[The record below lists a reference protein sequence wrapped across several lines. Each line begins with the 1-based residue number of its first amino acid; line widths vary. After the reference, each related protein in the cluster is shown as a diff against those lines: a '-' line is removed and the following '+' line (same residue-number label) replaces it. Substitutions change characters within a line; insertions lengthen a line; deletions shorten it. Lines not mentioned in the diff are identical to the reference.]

1 MGKKTSSAISLES
14 ISKSFRDG
22 KDTVKALESIELTV
36 KEGEIFG
43 LLGPNG
49 AGKTTLIS
57 ILAGILSPDTGRAL
71 VFGTDCTRE
80 TQKVQGMIN
89 LVSGFSGVIYNLSLE
104 EALMYYA
111 MLYNVPEAKKKIDL
125 VIKQVDLDQARGRE
139 ASDMSSGMKQRY
151 LIAKGLL
158 NDPKLLIL
166 DEPTVGLDVESA
178 INIRSIVKD
187 LRTEGRTILLT
198 THNMFEAEELCDRIA
213 FINHGKILAIGTA
226 AELKGKVVSKRVIE
240 IQCTKEQCVIDALSG
255 IKGVSASL
263 KSKNIVNIAVDSY
276 TKMKDVLKML
286 SGCDSDIYGV
296 NELEPTLE
304 ETYLQF
310 MAGPGERGNGKKRK
324 GGKEGA
330 APMKAEKTGGEAD

>member
-1 MGKKTSSAISLES
+1 MAEAISLRS
-14 ISKSFRDG
+14 ISKSFREG
-22 KDTVKALESIELTV
+22 KETVHALTGIDLEV

-57 ILAGILSPDTGRAL
+57 ILAGILSPDEGKA
-71 VFGTDCTRE
+71 VIFDHDCTKE
-80 TQKVQGMIN
+80 TRKVQGMIN
-89 LVSGFSGVIYNLSLE
+89 VVSGFSGVIYALSLE
-104 EALMYYA
+104 EALTYYA
-111 MLYNVPEAKKKIDL
+111 MLYNVPDRKNKVDS
-125 VIKQVDLDQARGRE
+125 VIKQVDLDEGRGRE

-178 INIRSIVKD
+178 INIRGIVKR
-187 LRTEGRTILLT
+187 LRKEGRTIFLT

-213 FINHGKILAIGTA
+213 FINHGKILAVGTA
-226 AELKGKVVSKRVIE
+226 AELKGKVISKRIIE
-240 IQCTKEQCVIDALSG
+240 IHCSKEACVVGELNG
-255 IKGVSASL
+255 MKGVEATI
-263 KSKNIVNIAVDSY
+263 KSRNIVHVSVDTY
-276 TKMKDVLKML
+276 KRMKDVLKSL
-286 SGCDSDIYGV
+286 SGCDSEVYSV

-310 MAGPGERGNGKKRK
+310 MNKEGEKQAGVGNGKRRK
-324 GGKEGA
+324 GGKEGSE
-330 APMKAEKTGGEAD
+330 PVRGEGVA

>member
-1 MGKKTSSAISLES
+1 MGEAIAFKS
-14 ISKSFRDG
+14 IYKSFREG
-22 KDTVKALESIELTV
+22 KDVVHALSGIDLDI

-57 ILAGILSPDTGRAL
+57 ILAGILSPDEGKAL
-71 VFGTDCTRE
+71 VFGHDCTRE

-89 LVSGFSGVIYNLSLE
+89 VVSGFSGVIYSLSLE

-111 MLYNVPEAKKKIDL
+111 MLYNVHDAKKKIDS
-125 VIKQVDLDQARGRE
+125 VIKLVDLDEGRGRE

-166 DEPTVGLDVESA
+166 DEPTVGLDIEAA
-178 INIRSIVKD
+178 INIRSIIKA
-187 LRTEGRTILLT
+187 LRKQGRTILLT

-213 FINHGKILAIGTA
+213 FINHGKILAVGTA
-226 AELKGKVVSKRVIE
+226 AELKGKVVSQRTIE
-240 IQCTKEQCVIDALSG
+240 IQCTKEACVIGSLKPL
-255 IKGVSASL
+255 KGVDATL
-263 KSKNIVNIAVDSY
+263 KSNNLVKVNVDSY
-276 TKMKDVLKML
+276 TKMKDVLKAL
-286 SGCDSDIYGV
+286 ADCDSEIYGV

-310 MAGPGERGNGKKRK
+310 MKSPQDGKRRK
-324 GGKEGA
+324 GGMEGA
-330 APMKAEKTGGEAD
+330 SPLKGEEVD

>member
-1 MGKKTSSAISLES
+1 MGEAIALKS
-14 ISKSFRDG
+14 IYKSFRDG
-22 KDTVKALESIELTV
+22 KDVVHALSGIDLEV

-57 ILAGILSPDTGRAL
+57 ILVGILSPDEGKAI
-71 VFGTDCTRE
+71 VFGHDCTRE
-80 TQKVQGMIN
+80 TSTVQGMIN
-89 LVSGFSGVIYNLSLE
+89 IVSGFSGVIYSLSLE

-111 MLYNVPEAKKKIDL
+111 MLYNVPEAKNKIDS
-125 VIKQVDLDQARGRE
+125 VIKLVDLDEGRGRE

-166 DEPTVGLDVESA
+166 DEPTVGLDVEAA
-178 INIRSIVKD
+178 INIRSIIKA
-187 LRTEGRTILLT
+187 LRKQGRTILLT
-198 THNMFEAEELCDRIA
+198 THNLFEAEELCDRIA
-213 FINHGKILAIGTA
+213 FINHGKILDIGTA

-240 IQCTKEQCVIDALSG
+240 IHCSKEECVMGSLNL
-255 IKGVSASL
+255 IKGVEATL
-263 KSKNIVNIAVDSY
+263 KSKNIVNVTVNSY
-276 TKMKDVLKML
+276 TKMKDVLKTL
-286 SGCDSDIYGV
+286 AGCDSEIYGV

-310 MAGPGERGNGKKRK
+310 MNSPGDGKKRK

-330 APMKAEKTGGEAD
+330 SPLKAEEVD